1 MYDIKNYQ
9 QVIFDCDGVIL
20 DSNQIK
26 SKAFADA
33 LVDEDPKLI
42 DEFLYYHQQNGGVSR
57 FVKFEYFYKII
68 KAQKDYQVD
77 RDNALKKYSKLS
89 LEGLLSCNEIK
100 GIRNILTQLGN
111 YNIDSFVVS
120 GGEQTEVRTVLK
132 KKDLSHYFK
141 KIYGSPATKK
151 ENLSAIK
158 PVKSLYF
165 GDAKSDYEAASVF
178 GMDFVYIN
186 GASEWTE
193 GIKFCQ
199 QNNIAMFKDFTEFE
213 GLK

>member
-1 MYDIKNYQ
+1 MIDIRNYQ

-26 SKAFADA
+26 SKAFADT

-42 DEFLYYHQQNGGVSR
+42 NEFLCYHKQNGGVSR

-68 KAQKDYQVD
+68 KAQKNYQD
-77 RDNALKKYSKLS
+77 DLDNALKKYAKLS
-89 LEGLLSCNEIK
+89 FEGLLSCDEIK
-100 GIRNILTQLGN
+100 GIRDILTQLSN
-111 YNIDSFVVS
+111 YHIDSFVVS

-132 KKDLSHYFK
+132 KKYLSHYFK
-141 KIYGSPATKK
+141 TIYGSPATKK
-151 ENLSAIK
+151 DNLAAIK
-158 PVKSLYF
+158 PEKSLYF

-178 GMDFVYIN
+178 GMDFVYIS
-186 GASEWTE
+186 GVSEWTE
-193 GIKFCQ
+193 GMKFCQ
-199 QNNIAMFKDFTEFE
+199 QNNIVIFKDFSEFE